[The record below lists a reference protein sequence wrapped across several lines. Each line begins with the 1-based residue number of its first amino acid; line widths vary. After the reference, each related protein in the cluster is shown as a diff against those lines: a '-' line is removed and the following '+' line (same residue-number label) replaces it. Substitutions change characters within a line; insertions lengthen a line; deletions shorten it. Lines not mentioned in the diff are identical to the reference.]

1 MWNPM
6 AVSRRR
12 SRSPAVW
19 GGGTQRLSDIEHL
32 CLVTRDAALL
42 RVVSLSVSMMQQNE
56 RPAKISLSTSRG
68 LPCETDANAADG
80 VEDCL
85 RM

>member
-6 AVSRRR
+6 AIFRRR
-12 SRSPAVW
+12 SRSPAVL
-19 GGGTQRLSDIEHL
+19 GGGRQRLSDVEHL
-32 CLVTRDAALL
+32 RLVTRDAALL
-42 RVVSLSVSMMQQNE
+42 WVVSLSVSMMRQNE

-80 VEDCL
+80 VEDCS